1 VKGALTRSECKRQH
15 SLSFVCFTALAVAAC
30 RDLHADSAFYASVS
44 VEAAAAASGASA
56 AAAFAAF
63 AAAAGVAAA
72 ASSSAAGCRLE
83 SCRSAAST
91 ADDDADNDD
100 DDDEVD
106 AAVRR
111 LPHTGSHCSLA
122 ASRL

>member
-15 SLSFVCFTALAVAAC
+15 SLSFVCFAALAVICVLRSTRCHLCASQRSLSFVCFAALAVAAC
-30 RDLHADSAFYASVS
+30 RDLHAETTFYASVS

-83 SCRSAAST
+83 S
-91 ADDDADNDD
+91 
-100 DDDEVD
+100 
-106 AAVRR
+106 
-111 LPHTGSHCSLA
+111 
-122 ASRL
+122 